1 MARMVVVAFAVSLLV
16 TGCAADSPTLERA
29 LVMQSAYDPLSC
41 PEVVAKYKAA
51 DGRMKE
57 LTALME
63 KSGNPIA
70 NALAYDTEYAT
81 VRANKRFASL
91 AAERK
96 GCDLGDKPAVKP
108 PEAVPPPAKQAD
120 GQKP

>member
-1 MARMVVVAFAVSLLV
+1 MARISVAAFAVGLLV
-16 TGCAADSPTLERA
+16 AGCAADSPTIERA
-29 LVMQSAYDPLSC
+29 LVMQSAYDPLTC
-41 PEVVAKYKAA
+41 PEVVARYKSA

-57 LTALME
+57 LAALME
-63 KSGNPIA
+63 KSGSAVA

-96 GCDLGDKPAVKP
+96 GCDLGDKPPATP
-108 PEAVPPPAKQAD
+108 PAATPPPAKQAD

>member
-1 MARMVVVAFAVSLLV
+1 MARMVVVAFAVDLLV
-16 TGCAADSPTLERA
+16 AGCAADSPTLERA

-96 GCDLGDKPAVKP
+96 SCDLGDKPAIKP
-108 PEAVPPPAKQAD
+108 PEAAPLPAKQAD